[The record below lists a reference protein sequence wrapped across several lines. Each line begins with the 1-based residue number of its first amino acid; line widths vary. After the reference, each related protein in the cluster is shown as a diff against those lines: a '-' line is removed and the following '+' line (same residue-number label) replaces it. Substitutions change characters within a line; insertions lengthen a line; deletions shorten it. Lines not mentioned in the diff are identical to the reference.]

1 MASWFRPEK
10 KDDQKHLP
18 TPQLKSRIPVRMT
31 RPCSE
36 NVRSSSSRDKADK
49 KVRLQKDLESKVQS
63 KRLSRIPI
71 AVNGRKTKVESKDN
85 LPINFK
91 TIQGGK
97 LLERDSGM
105 FVSQQLA
112 SINFFTEV
120 IYRKLKRFYKT
131 VSGERLESPY
141 CLYHNIRRR

>member
-18 TPQLKSRIPVRMT
+18 PPQLKSRIPVRMT
-31 RPCSE
+31 SLCSE

-49 KVRLQKDLESKVQS
+49 KDLESKVQS

-105 FVSQQLA
+105 FGSQQLA